1 MTEEGKLMLAMLLLW
16 IILGLLL
23 VLFLLRRSRPLL
35 RDVFS
40 RDRGLLL
47 RRATTGL
54 ADIFFAFLGAFFFAQ
69 VDIPAVAGVMVLVFL
84 VVFVTGL
91 TLWLLAGL
99 QLIGLVFGKVK
110 EGPGEPPAEPPP
122 QSSP

>member
-1 MTEEGKLMLAMLLLW
+1 MTLEDKLMLAMLVLW
-16 IILGLLL
+16 LVLGLLL
-23 VLFLLRRSRPLL
+23 VLLLLRRSRPLL

-40 RDRGLLL
+40 RDRGLLW

-54 ADIFFAFLGAFFFAQ
+54 ADIFFGFLGAFFFAQ

-91 TLWLLAGL
+91 TLWLLTGL
-99 QLIGLVFGKVK
+99 QLIGLARAK
-110 EGPGEPPAEPPP
+110 EKKAGEPPP

>member
-1 MTEEGKLMLAMLLLW
+1 MTQEDKIMLAMLVLW
-16 IILGLLL
+16 IVLGLLL
-23 VLFLLRRSRPLL
+23 LLFLLRRSRPLL

-40 RDRGLLL
+40 RDRGLLW

-99 QLIGLVFGKVK
+99 QLVGLAFVK
-110 EGPGEPPAEPPP
+110 EKKPAEPPT